1 VRPTL
6 KGDTRRRPMVLPPLL
21 KVVLGNSVLTGAPR
35 RRPRSASL
43 SKASMTT
50 RGPFNRILHD
60 SECRW
65 GADGLAGGEGVPA
78 GAQAPVEQ
86 MRALAFRVDG
96 SGTFVLDSGAT
107 NTQRECDSLAPWGR
121 HDGVLATQDQSVVV
135 VSGRGDH
142 NRWSCQPQKCRN
154 RNVYCERIYRHER
167 HRQSLLR

>member
-1 VRPTL
+1 MLMSRPYATFATKKSTTSATARRIKFRPLTTWSNRLTEDWLRIGPPPTFALWSSVRLVRPTL

-96 SGTFVLDSGAT
+96 
-107 NTQRECDSLAPWGR
+107 
-121 HDGVLATQDQSVVV
+121 
-135 VSGRGDH
+135 
-142 NRWSCQPQKCRN
+142 
-154 RNVYCERIYRHER
+154 
-167 HRQSLLR
+167 